1 MHGVLDRVNP
11 LKVGK
16 EGGEMIRSQTQ
27 ITVQNRSVS
36 IRQEHRVQRVE
47 RREEMRVRRA
57 SEEEDIGTHH
67 RCVVP
72 SHYSVRNERWKLFR
86 VVVEEE
92 QVIWVIVHLVEWN
105 GIHDARII
113 VLYPSVHNTRQYGL
127 RQTVQRIQAS
137 PCCY

>member
-1 MHGVLDRVNP
+1 
-11 LKVGK
+11 
-16 EGGEMIRSQTQ
+16 
-27 ITVQNRSVS
+27 
-36 IRQEHRVQRVE
+36 
-47 RREEMRVRRA
+47 MRVRRA

-113 VLYPSVHNTRQYGL
+113 VLYPSVHNSRQYGSH
-127 RQTVQRIQAS
+127 QTVQRIQAS